1 LPKLQQ
7 QEVAMRDFEIEL
19 GQMINETI
27 RVAATGQTDTIIAQ
41 IIEALDMNVLLLEER
56 RAPADAGQAPVKD

>member
-1 LPKLQQ
+1 
-7 QEVAMRDFEIEL
+7 MRDFEIEL

-27 RVAATGQTDTIIAQ
+27 HANAGQTDTVIAQ

-56 RAPADAGQAPVKD
+56 RAPACLPSDSGGAGVED

>member
-1 LPKLQQ
+1 
-7 QEVAMRDFEIEL
+7 MRDFEIEL

-27 RVAATGQTDTIIAQ
+27 KAAAHANAGQVIDQ

-56 RAPADAGQAPVKD
+56 RAPQPATSVED

>member
-1 LPKLQQ
+1 
-7 QEVAMRDFEIEL
+7 MRDFEIEL

-27 RVAATGQTDTIIAQ
+27 HAANPASAGQVIDQ

-56 RAPADAGQAPVKD
+56 RAPACLPSDSGGAGQAPVED

>member
-1 LPKLQQ
+1 
-7 QEVAMRDFEIEL
+7 MRDFEIEL

-27 RVAATGQTDTIIAQ
+27 KAAAHAKADDVIAQ

-56 RAPADAGQAPVKD
+56 RAPAC